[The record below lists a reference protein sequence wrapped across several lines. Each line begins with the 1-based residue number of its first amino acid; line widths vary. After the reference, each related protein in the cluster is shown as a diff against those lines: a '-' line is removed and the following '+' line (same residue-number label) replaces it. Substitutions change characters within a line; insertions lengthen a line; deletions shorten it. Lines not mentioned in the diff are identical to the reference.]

1 MKHIIPL
8 LILMAGA
15 LHAADFRAGLA
26 TTKITPPLPFWLS
39 GYAARTNPATSV
51 RTDLHAKALALSD
64 DQGGRVVIV
73 TTDLIGLPAEVSDE
87 VARRAIKTHS
97 LHRGQILFN
106 SSHTHSG
113 PVVWPNLRVMFD
125 FDAAERE
132 RAIQYRRRLTDD
144 LTAVIATAFS
154 NLAPARLAF
163 GAGSAGFAINR
174 RQPVTE
180 GFRIGTNAA
189 GPMDHSVPVLRVTT
203 PEGALRAVL
212 FGYACHNT
220 TVGGNLYRVDGDYA
234 GAAQRNLEKAHPGAT
249 ALFLIL
255 CGADQNPHPR
265 GTYELL
271 EEHGAELAGAV
282 ERVLAGELKPVRPP
296 LRAVYQAISLDFVPR
311 TRESFQ
317 AEAQD
322 KNKFKVRRAE
332 LMLEALDRGETLRS
346 LTYPVQAL
354 RFSDDLTLLAL
365 GGEVV
370 VDYALRARREVP
382 RENLVVAGWCNQV
395 DCYIPSVRILRE
407 GGYEPVDSMI
417 YYAQPGPLAESVE
430 ENIFKT
436 LRGLLNGLGAK

>member
-1 MKHIIPL
+1 VKHFL
-8 LILMAGA
+8 LTLLLAVPALAAEFKAGVA
-15 LHAADFRAGLA
+15 V
-26 TTKITPPLPFWLS
+26 TKITPPLPFWLS
-39 GYAARTNPATSV
+39 GYAARTNPAASV
-51 RTDLHAKALALSD
+51 RTDLYAKALAFSD
-64 DQGGRVVIV
+64 EQGGRAVIV
-73 TTDLIGLPAEVSDE
+73 TTDLIGLPREVTD
-87 VARRAIKTHS
+87 VAAASAIKAHA

-125 FDAAERE
+125 FGPEERE
-132 RAIQYRRRLTDD
+132 RAIQYSRRLADD
-144 LTAVIATAFS
+144 LSAVIAAAFS

-163 GAGSAGFAINR
+163 GTGRAEFAINR
-174 RQPVTE
+174 RQPATS
-180 GFRIGTNAA
+180 GFRIGTNAT
-189 GPMDHSVPVLRVTT
+189 GPMDHSVPVLRVTA
-203 PEGALRAVL
+203 PDGALRAVL

-220 TVGGNLYRVDGDYA
+220 TVGANLYRVDADYA
-234 GAAQRNLEKAHPGAT
+234 GAAQRDLEKAHPGAT

-255 CGADQNPHPR
+255 CGADQNPNPR

-271 EEHGAELAGAV
+271 EQHGGELAAAV

-296 LRAVYQAISLDFVPR
+296 LRAAYQAIQLDFVPR
-311 TRESFQ
+311 TREDFQ
-317 AEAQD
+317 TEAQD

-332 LMLEALDRGETLRS
+332 LMLEALARGETLRS

-370 VDYALRARREVP
+370 VDYALRARREFP

-417 YYAQPGPLAESVE
+417 YYAQPGPLAETVE

-436 LRGLLNGLGAK
+436 LRDLMGQLGAK